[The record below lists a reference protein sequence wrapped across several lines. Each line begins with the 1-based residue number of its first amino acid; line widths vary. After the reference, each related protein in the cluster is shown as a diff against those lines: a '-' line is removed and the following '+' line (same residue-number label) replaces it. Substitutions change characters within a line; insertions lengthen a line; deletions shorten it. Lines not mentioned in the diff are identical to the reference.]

1 MNLQNTPKLE
11 TERLILRRF
20 TEGDLADMFQLYS
33 DPLTNQFLPW
43 EPFASLQE
51 TREYLHTVIFEE
63 YSKDLAYCYALEEK
77 RSCQVIGYVVLH
89 HIQPRP
95 RKGELG
101 YGLRSDYWNQGYMTE
116 ACLALIQRL
125 KEDGFSSVVAS
136 HDVNNPASGS
146 VLKKLGMTY
155 QSTITQQ
162 DDRMAPTLLLYEI
175 II

>member
-1 MNLQNTPKLE
+1 M
-11 TERLILRRF
+11 
-20 TEGDLADMFQLYS
+20 
-33 DPLTNQFLPW
+33 
-43 EPFASLQE
+43 
-51 TREYLHTVIFEE
+51 IFKE
-63 YSKDLAYCYALEEK
+63 YSKDIAYCYVLEEK
-77 RSCQVIGYVVLH
+77 CSCQVIGYVVLH

-136 HDVNNPASGS
+136 HDVNNPASGA

-162 DDRMAPTLLLYEI
+162 EDGMASHSFAV
-175 II
+175 